1 MGPYLH
7 RDMTRQWAI
16 EEGLADI
23 ADEVAEADVGFD
35 TAYPGRLV
43 FFSHLHLG
51 PLSAILA
58 RARLRKA
65 IRLRSPLLLGRAL
78 HGIQDWHSHGYA
90 GEKHWQHRFRLLR
103 RHPDDWDAAPPRLR
117 QRIEEASRSYLRAY
131 RDALATDS

>member
-1 MGPYLH
+1 
-7 RDMTRQWAI
+7 MTRLWAI

-35 TAYPGRLV
+35 RVYPGRLF

-51 PLSAILA
+51 PLAAILA

-65 IRLRSPLLLGRAL
+65 IRLRSPLFLGRAL

-103 RHPDDWDAAPPRLR
+103 RHPDDWEAAPPWLKE
-117 QRIEEASRSYLRAY
+117 RIEQASREYLRAY
-131 RDALATDS
+131 RDALPTES